1 MPAFEEIRPIILD
14 SCIEGTLSKLET
26 KFCEDSMKLNLGWL
40 GFEIR
45 GRRTRATRASSSH
58 DPSSEIL

>member
-40 GFEIR
+40 GFRNPRKEDKSDKSVFEPR
-45 GRRTRATRASSSH
+45 
-58 DPSSEIL
+58 SEF